1 MEVLIQNIYWY
12 CTDFCIH
19 AANVLG
25 ITYVEFN
32 FWLFIVVFPSTF
44 LILALLNIRRYIFL
58 PLIKKRKKSP
68 NMNKGCV
75 ITLAAVNCNLS
86 IALGIYF

>member
-58 PLIKKRKKSP
+58 PLIKKTKK
-68 NMNKGCV
+68 
-75 ITLAAVNCNLS
+75 ITQHE
-86 IALGIYF
+86 